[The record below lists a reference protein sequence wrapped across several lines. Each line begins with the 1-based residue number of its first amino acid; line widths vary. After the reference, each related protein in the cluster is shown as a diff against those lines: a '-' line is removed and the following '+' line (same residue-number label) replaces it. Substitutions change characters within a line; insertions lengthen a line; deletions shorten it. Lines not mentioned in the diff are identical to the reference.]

1 MSSDT
6 PPQLKVKDSKHPVS
20 DLKVVFCVKLTVSG
34 QFVFAQVFNLNL
46 RFEVKCQFF
55 DLYVLVCLDKQTLY
69 EL

>member
-1 MSSDT
+1 MSSGT

-20 DLKVVFCVKLTVSG
+20 DLKVVFSLKLTFRT
-34 QFVFAQVFNLNL
+34 QFAFAQVFTLNL
-46 RFEVKCQFF
+46 RFEAKCQFF